1 MVVWLVL
8 AGLLGVLIIL
18 GWWGAMTATTALT
31 LAMTNAVQQTMM
43 TILACTLLAMMP
55 LLLFGAFKLGEG
67 RRTED
72 EGRMHPSLV
81 TRSGHS
87 SSVIGHAKRS
97 SVVRHAKR
105 SLVTRSGHSS
115 DVSTIRIAPAPR
127 RLSAQAG
134 TRARVQAMRIAQRWF
149 R

>member
-55 LLLFGAFKLGEG
+55 LLLLGAFKLGEALGEHKRASGDAARIVVPPLG
-67 RRTED
+67 RDNVPMKALPGE
-72 EGRMHPSLV
+72 ELPALPSGA
-81 TRSGHS
+81 SG
-87 SSVIGHAKRS
+87 AP
-97 SVVRHAKR
+97 
-105 SLVTRSGHSS
+105 
-115 DVSTIRIAPAPR
+115 TIHVLPAPR
-127 RLSAQAG
+127 RARSSS
-134 TRARVQAMRIAQRWF
+134 RARAMRIAQRWF

>member
-55 LLLFGAFKLGEG
+55 LLLLGAFKLGEG
-67 RRTED
+67 RRTEDERRRTASRD

-87 SSVIGHAKRS
+87 SSVIGHSS

-105 SLVTRSGHSS
+105 SLVISPT
-115 DVSTIRIAPAPR
+115 PR

>member
-18 GWWGAMTATTALT
+18 GGWGAMTATTALT

-72 EGRMHPSLV
+72 ERRMHPSLV

-87 SSVIGHAKRS
+87 SSVIGHSS

-105 SLVTRSGHSS
+105 SLVISPT
-115 DVSTIRIAPAPR
+115 P
-127 RLSAQAG
+127 Q
-134 TRARVQAMRIAQRWF
+134 RARSSSRARAMRIAQRWF

>member
-55 LLLFGAFKLGEG
+55 LLLLGAFKLGEG

-72 EGRMHPSLV
+72 ERRRTASRDEGRMHP
-81 TRSGHS
+81 
-87 SSVIGHAKRS
+87 
-97 SVVRHAKR
+97 

-127 RLSAQAG
+127 RARSSS
-134 TRARVQAMRIAQRWF
+134 RARAMRITQRWF